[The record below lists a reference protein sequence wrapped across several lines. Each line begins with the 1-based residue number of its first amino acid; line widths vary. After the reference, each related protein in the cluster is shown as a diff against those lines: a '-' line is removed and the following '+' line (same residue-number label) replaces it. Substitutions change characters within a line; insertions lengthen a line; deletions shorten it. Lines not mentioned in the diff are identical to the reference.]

1 MKQLFTRF
9 SIVSALA
16 FLTLGVSCASTE
28 QTETLLSEA
37 GFRTV
42 IATDLPQA
50 QLRPYKVTVTEGNRE
65 SYYAYA
71 DPARNQVYVGNQSQY
86 QRYRQ
91 LKRELEH
98 GFRIGRRFRWIKASG
113 RFQPVRNMADLL
125 FERSISDIN

>member
-1 MKQLFTRF
+1 M
-9 SIVSALA
+9 ALSFA
-16 FLTLGVSCASTE
+16 TTVAGFQ

-42 IATDLPQA
+42 IATDLPQR

-71 DPARNQVYVGNQSQY
+71 DPTRNQVYVGNQSQY

-91 LKRELEH
+91 LKRELE
-98 GFRIGRRFRWIKASG
+98 AAQQSYNP
-113 RFQPVRNMADLL
+113 PVYD
-125 FERSISDIN
+125 

>member
-1 MKQLFTRF
+1 VAPIVCQGLPDSIKPETGNAMKQLFTRF

-16 FLTLGVSCASTE
+16 FVSLAVGCASTE

-42 IATDLPQA
+42 ITTGLPQR
-50 QLRPYKVTVTEGNRE
+50 QLRPYKVTVTEANGE

-71 DPARNQVYVGNQSQY
+71 DPARNQVYVGNRSQY

-91 LKRELEH
+91 LKRELE
-98 GFRIGRRFRWIKASG
+98 AAQQSYNP
-113 RFQPVRNMADLL
+113 PVYD
-125 FERSISDIN
+125 

>member
-1 MKQLFTRF
+1 MALSFATTVAEFQQTEKGKAMKQLFTRF

-16 FLTLGVSCASTE
+16 FLTLAVGCASTE

-37 GFRTV
+37 GFGTV
-42 IATDLPQA
+42 IATDLPQG

-71 DPARNQVYVGNQSQY
+71 DLARNQVYVGNQSQY

-91 LKRELEH
+91 LKRELE
-98 GFRIGRRFRWIKASG
+98 AAQQSYNP
-113 RFQPVRNMADLL
+113 PVYD
-125 FERSISDIN
+125 